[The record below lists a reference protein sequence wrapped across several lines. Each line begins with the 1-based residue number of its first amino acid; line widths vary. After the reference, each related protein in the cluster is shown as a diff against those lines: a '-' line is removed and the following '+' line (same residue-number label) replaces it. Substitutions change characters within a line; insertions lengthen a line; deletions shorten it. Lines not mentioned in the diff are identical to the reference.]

1 MAYTVDEFLK
11 LKLEADE
18 PDGDPPGLPDDI
30 VGDSRRIRLISIDPT
45 TGRDKSMVGE
55 AWQDPDGSLRGTGIA
70 AVMLFEPLSNEKY
83 RQASVAKDVSPLSV
97 LYARLA
103 RSSFIRVELVEK

>member
-1 MAYTVDEFLK
+1 MANTD
-11 LKLEADE
+11 D
-18 PDGDPPGLPDDI
+18 DTTGDPPGLPDDI
-30 VGDSRRIRLISIDPT
+30 VGDPRRIRLISIDPT

-55 AWQDPDGSLRGTGIA
+55 AWQEPDGSLRGTGIA
-70 AVMLFEPLSNEKY
+70 AVMLFEPLSLQKY
-83 RQASVAKDVSPLSV
+83 REASVAKDVSPLSV